1 MTEKKTRT
9 LKSGEKVVVLEDG
22 VKQMIAANSLANTLM
37 ATENQLREA
46 DAAKTAARLEAVQAK
61 RDSLDAGD
69 AVPDDKRPV

>member
-1 MTEKKTRT
+1 MTDKKTRT

-37 ATENQLREA
+37 ATENVLREE
-46 DAAKTAARLEAVQAK
+46 DAAKTAARLQAIEAK
-61 RDSLDAGD
+61 RESLGSGD